1 MHRLALAGLL
11 PVLFAAPGGA
21 QGPPTITEDEFLAVL
36 DESHPAVRD
45 SSEALAVARARVV
58 EAATLENPV
67 VGVERE
73 DPRGAGEQTDWTIS
87 WQLPEAGRRREIG
100 ALEEEADAVA
110 TRLSQQL
117 LALRLTMREVYAEW
131 ALAEARQSR
140 LSAQAGRVEALAVR
154 ETARAERGES
164 SGVEAH
170 RLELAATALRS
181 RVTLAAAAGE
191 RARAEATGWFPALP
205 PDVRPVL
212 PALPPAPELDADHPL
227 VRAAEADL
235 AATLLERR
243 AAGRFVASPEIAL
256 GWQRQEAGSESIE
269 GPILGLAWS
278 VPFFDRNRAER
289 ADADAR
295 IAGARARLELVRR
308 DVGAARAAA
317 RAVFERLAAGLG
329 DAAAALV
336 ASERMLDGAEAAF
349 RHGETSLTDLLETH
363 RSVTEAELAV
373 LDVHEAALAAH
384 RELERLA
391 GAGGATGDPAIPS
404 PQEKPR

>member
-11 PVLFAAPGGA
+11 PALIAVPGVG
-21 QGPPTITEDEFLAVL
+21 QSPPIVTETEFLAVL
-36 DESHPAVRD
+36 DPSHPAV
-45 SSEALAVARARVV
+45 SESAEALAVTRARVV
-58 EAATLENPV
+58 AASTFDNPV
-67 VGVERE
+67 VDVVRE
-73 DPRGAGEQTDWTIS
+73 DPSGPVGQTDWTIS
-87 WQLPEAGRRREIG
+87 WQLPHAGRRPEI
-100 ALEEEADAVA
+100 AAREEAVDAA
-110 TRLSQQL
+110 AAHLSQRL
-117 LALRLTMREVYAEW
+117 LTLRLAMREVYAEW
-131 ALAEARQSR
+131 ALAAAREQR
-140 LSAQAGRVEALAVR
+140 LAAQAGRVEALAER
-154 ETARAERGES
+154 EAARAGRGET
-164 SGVEAH
+164 SGLEAH
-170 RLELAATALRS
+170 RLELAATALRA

-205 PDVRPVL
+205 PDARPVL
-212 PALPPAPELDADHPL
+212 PALPPAPPSDTRHPL

-269 GPILGLAWS
+269 GPVLGLAWS

-289 ADADAR
+289 AAADAR

-308 DVGAARAAA
+308 EVGAARAAA

-329 DAAAALV
+329 DAATALI

-349 RHGETSLTDLLETH
+349 RHGETSLSDLLETH

-373 LDVHEAALAAH
+373 LDLHEAALAAH

-391 GAGGATGDPAIPS
+391 GPS
-404 PQEKPR
+404 NSTPQEHVP